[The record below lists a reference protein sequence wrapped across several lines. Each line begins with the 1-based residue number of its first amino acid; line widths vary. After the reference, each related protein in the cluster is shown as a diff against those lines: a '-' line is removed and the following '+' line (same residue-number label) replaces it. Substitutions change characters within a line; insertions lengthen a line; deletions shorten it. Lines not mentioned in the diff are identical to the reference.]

1 MRNYFNLTALRAA
14 NKLQA
19 DNEEKRVTLEAID
32 LKGAGLA
39 GDIRQWCRM
48 KEKRHAETM
57 VGPDGFEPSTSTLS
71 E

>member
-14 NKLQA
+14 NKFQA
-19 DNEEKRVTLEAID
+19 TNEEKWVTLKVTD
-32 LKGAGLA
+32 LKGVGFA
-39 GDIRQWCRM
+39 GDICQWCRM
-48 KEKRHAETM
+48 KEEHRGETM